1 MIKVRHP
8 SFTPTLEV
16 GVVVVVCVGVSLN
29 LKFNKKQ
36 NYIPQ
41 HCSKCSHLIQF
52 FSKMDK

>member
-41 HCSKCSHLIQF
+41 H
-52 FSKMDK
+52 

>member
-16 GVVVVVCVGVSLN
+16 GVVVVCVGVSLN

-41 HCSKCSHLIQF
+41 H
-52 FSKMDK
+52 